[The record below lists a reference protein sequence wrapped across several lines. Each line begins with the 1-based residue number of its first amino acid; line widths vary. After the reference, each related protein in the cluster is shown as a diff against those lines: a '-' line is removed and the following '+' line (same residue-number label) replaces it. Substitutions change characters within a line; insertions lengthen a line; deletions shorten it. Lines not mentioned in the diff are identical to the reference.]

1 MRQRS
6 ERSAS
11 PRAVAETP
19 PPVRTS
25 ELDEG
30 VFRTE
35 LGAGADVWSER
46 MESMRS
52 VAVGFWFRSGAAHD
66 ADESAGLAHLLEHM
80 VFKGTERRTARE
92 LAAEIEDLGGSLD
105 AYTTHEHTCLQ
116 ARVPEDALPVA
127 IDVLGDLAFHA
138 RLDSVDLELERQV
151 VLEEL
156 ARAED
161 TPDDIVFDLAAEF
174 LFDGHPYGRPVLGRR
189 ETVETLDAAA
199 LRDRYASAFRP
210 GNLVVA
216 AAGRVDHEELLG
228 LLGGVLPATGGDR
241 MPRIAAPESV
251 GRGRREITRSGG
263 RQSHIVAC
271 AAGVSAT
278 DPLRHAVTLVDT
290 ALGGGMGSRLFQHI
304 REELGLAYAVYGFRS
319 YYMEGGQ
326 VGAYV
331 GTRPEVAERARRA
344 LLEEL
349 GSLAA
354 DGLTPEELVTTRKQ
368 LEGQVVLSL
377 ESPASRMY
385 RLASLGLSGEPY
397 RSLDRVMA
405 DIRAIGP
412 EDARAAADLYDPDG
426 LAVLELSPA

>member
-6 ERSAS
+6 EGSAS
-11 PRAVAETP
+11 PRAVAETS

-35 LGAGADVWSER
+35 FPGGADVWSER
-46 MESMRS
+46 MDSLRS

-66 ADESAGLAHLLEHM
+66 TDESAGLAHLLEHM
-80 VFKGTERRTARE
+80 VFKGTQRRTARQ

-105 AYTTHEHTCLQ
+105 AYTTHEHTCVQ

-127 IDVLGDLAFHA
+127 LDVLADLAFHA
-138 RLDSVDLELERQV
+138 RLDPVDLELERQV

-161 TPDDIVFDLAAEF
+161 TPDDMVFELAAEF
-174 LFDGHPYGRPVLGRR
+174 LFAGHPYGRPVLGRP
-189 ETVETLDAAA
+189 ETVEALDAEA
-199 LRDRYASAFRP
+199 LRERYAHAFRP
-210 GNLVVA
+210 ANLVVA
-216 AAGRVDHEELLG
+216 AAGRVDHEELLD
-228 LLGGVLPATGGDR
+228 LLDGVLPPAAGVPT
-241 MPRIAAPESV
+241 PRIVPPTRF
-251 GRGRREITRSGG
+251 GRGMREITRTGG
-263 RQSHIVAC
+263 RQSHVVAG

-290 ALGGGMGSRLFQHI
+290 ALGGGMGSRLFQRV

-331 GTRPEVAERARRA
+331 GTRPEVASRARDA
-344 LLEEL
+344 LLGELGRLSAEGLTAEEL
-349 GSLAA
+349 A
-354 DGLTPEELVTTRKQ
+354 TTRKQ

-405 DIRAIGP
+405 DIRTIGR
-412 EDARAAADLYDPDG
+412 EEARAAAELYDPDG

>member
-1 MRQRS
+1 MAQRS
-6 ERSAS
+6 EGSAS

-30 VFRTE
+30 VHRTR
-35 LGAGADVWSER
+35 LRAGTDVWSER
-46 MESMRS
+46 MDSMRS

-66 ADESAGLAHLLEHM
+66 SDASAGLAHLLEHM
-80 VFKGTERRTARE
+80 VFKGTERRSARQ

-105 AYTTHEHTCLQ
+105 AYTTHEHICLQ
-116 ARVPEDALPVA
+116 ARVPEGALPVA
-127 IDVLGDLAFHA
+127 LDVLADLAFHA
-138 RLDSVDLELERQV
+138 RLEPVDLDLERQV
-151 VLEEL
+151 VLEEI

-174 LFDGHPYGRPVLGRR
+174 LFDGHPYGRPVLGSL
-189 ETVETLDAAA
+189 ETVESIDAAA
-199 LRDRYASAFRP
+199 LRRRYASAFRP
-210 GNLVVA
+210 GNLIVA
-216 AAGRVDHEELLG
+216 AAGRVDHEELLD
-228 LLGGVLPATGGDR
+228 LLGGLLPAGGGDPT
-241 MPRIAAPESV
+241 PRIRAPERFASGLRV
-251 GRGRREITRSGG
+251 IARPGG
-263 RQSHIVAC
+263 RQSHIVVG
-271 AAGVSAT
+271 AAGVSAR

-290 ALGGGMGSRLFQHI
+290 ALGGGMGSRLFQRI

-331 GTRPEVAERARRA
+331 GTRPEMAERARDA

-349 GSLAA
+349 ARLAA
-354 DGLTPEELVTTRKQ
+354 DGLAPEELVTTRKQ

-377 ESPASRMY
+377 ESPVSRMY
-385 RLASLGLSGEPY
+385 RLAGLGLSGEPY

-412 EDARAAADLYDPDG
+412 DQAGAAADLYDPDG